1 MLRLEI
7 ITNSRTRSTKHLQIV
22 NVREVDWEAWPLS
35 EDERVRLYLLRVCV
49 AYTQYV
55 GKRLCVPMLDVFLLA
70 YQLPIFMCERKKGK
84 QCVVQS

>member
-35 EDERVRLYLLRVCV
+35 EDERVRLYLLRVCLGMYSIRV
-49 AYTQYV
+49 
-55 GKRLCVPMLDVFLLA
+55 LA
-70 YQLPIFMCERKKGK
+70 CACILE
-84 QCVVQS
+84 